1 MQKCIDKLKNKITFI
16 SHPLQHLHSV
26 TISVGFRVGSL
37 FENETNSGITH
48 LLEHLHFRRLY
59 DLSQEELYFKM
70 QKMGSEIV
78 GKTYND
84 LLTFEITIVPDFF
97 YEAFDLIFRH
107 YMNTVWSKLEFE
119 SELNLVIKE
128 IENKEK
134 TYREWIDE
142 SYFENTAYSQPIMGD
157 IVTLKNMKLEDVYQ
171 WQAKYIVP
179 ANSCVVI
186 TGHMNNEM
194 LSYAQGKLESLQNK
208 GNSISPC
215 VCFPKNFGHR
225 KLQSDCCVVPID
237 DINSDVTI
245 FCDVD
250 SDLDYETVRLLSSI
264 LGEGC
269 GSKLG
274 VELREKFAFTY
285 DINTELISFNGFNRL
300 SISFMVS
307 NSDFSD
313 CMMAAFKTIASTK
326 CFISD
331 TEFASSFTFFTKNQ
345 VMDLDNTVALNQNY
359 MFSDFTLNDII
370 SDPLQREEKY
380 ESITKEDLMACA
392 RELFRSCN
400 FSFLIETA
408 ISEGDIID
416 ILRKSLSVLI

>member
-1 MQKCIDKLKNKITFI
+1 MQKRIKKLKNKIIFI

-37 FENETNSGITH
+37 FEDETNSGITH

-70 QKMGSEIV
+70 QKLGAEII

-97 YEAFDLIFRH
+97 NEAFDLIFRH
-107 YMNTVWSKLEFE
+107 YLNTVWSKSEFE
-119 SELNLVIKE
+119 GELNLVIKE

-134 TYREWIDE
+134 TYREWLDE
-142 SYFENTAYSQPIMGD
+142 SYFEDTAYSQAIIGD
-157 IVTLKNMKLEDVYQ
+157 IVTLKNMTLEDIYQ
-171 WQAKYIVP
+171 WQVKYLVS

-186 TGHMNNEM
+186 TGNVNNEM
-194 LSYAQGKLESLQNK
+194 LSYAQGRLESLQDN

-215 VCFPKNFGHR
+215 VCLPKNFGHR
-225 KLQSDCCVVPID
+225 NLESDCCIVPVD

-245 FCDVD
+245 FCDID

-285 DINTELISFNGFNRL
+285 DINTELISYNGFCRM
-300 SISFMVS
+300 SVSFMVS
-307 NSDFSD
+307 NSDFSE
-313 CMMAAFKTIASTK
+313 CMIAAIKTIASTK
-326 CFISD
+326 YFISD
-331 TEFASSFTFFTKNQ
+331 TEFDSSFTFFTKNQ
-345 VMDLDNTVALNQNY
+345 VMDLDDTVDLNHNY
-359 MFSDFTLNDII
+359 MFSDFILNDKI
-370 SDPLQREEKY
+370 SEPLRRKEKY
-380 ESITKEDLMACA
+380 ESITKEDLMICA
-392 RELFRSCN
+392 RKLFRSSN
-400 FSFLIETA
+400 LSFLVETA
-408 ISEGDIID
+408 IPEDEIMD
-416 ILRKSLSVLI
+416 VFRKSLSLLV